1 MYNRALSQAEIQTDM
16 NTPIGGGT
24 PPGPDT
30 NPPTTPAGLAATV
43 VSSSQINLTWTA
55 STDNVGVTGYRVER
69 CQGASCANFIQ
80 VATPTTTSFSNTGLT
95 PATSYTYRIL
105 AVDAAGNVSTY
116 SNLASATTQT
126 GSDTTRPSAPAGLAA
141 TAVSTSQIN
150 LTWTASTDNVGVSEY
165 RMERCQGANCM
176 NFVQVATPTS
186 LASAIPAWQATPR
199 IVSE

>member
-1 MYNRALSQAEIQTDM
+1 MRVIAMEHRCRRAAGRSMGTTAYVSGTTANPVNVWTHVALTYDGTIIRLYVNGAQAGSQARTGSIQANSNPLWIGGNSPYGEYFQGLIDEVRVYNRALSQAEIQTDM

-80 VATPTTTSFSNTGLT
+80 VATPTDDKL
-95 PATSYTYRIL
+95 
-105 AVDAAGNVSTY
+105 
-116 SNLASATTQT
+116 
-126 GSDTTRPSAPAGLAA
+126 
-141 TAVSTSQIN
+141 
-150 LTWTASTDNVGVSEY
+150 
-165 RMERCQGANCM
+165 
-176 NFVQVATPTS
+176 
-186 LASAIPAWQATPR
+186 
-199 IVSE
+199 